1 MTRRVL
7 VPASCARDAE
17 AFSLLELLLTVA
29 IILILTTLYW
39 GPNNQ
44 SHQRALQVSCQRNL
58 QKVYIALELYAN
70 DQRGKFP
77 IVPGAK
83 TSAEALDPLVPRYTS
98 DTAVFICA
106 GSKDSAPPSGAS
118 IRQSRI
124 SYAYYMGRSPTNQQ
138 HVLASDRQVNS
149 QAKPAGAV
157 AFSIDGKPPGN
168 NHRNFGGNL
177 LYCDGHADL
186 SRPKLAASL
195 PVNPGET
202 LLNPEP

>member
-7 VPASCARDAE
+7 VPAFCARDAA

-44 SHQRALQVSCQRNL
+44 SHQRTLQVSCQKNL
-58 QKVYIALELYAN
+58 QKLYIALELYAN
-70 DQRGKFP
+70 DHGGKFP
-77 IVPGAK
+77 IVSGAK
-83 TSAEALDPLVPRYTS
+83 TSAEALNPLVPSYTS
-98 DTAVFICA
+98 DMAVFICV

-118 IRQSRI
+118 IRHSRI

-138 HVLASDRQVNS
+138 VLASDRQVNS
-149 QAKPAGAV
+149 QAKPAGAP

-186 SRPKLAASL
+186 SGPKLGAPL
-195 PVNPGET
+195 PLNPGET